1 MKENLSLL
9 FASHALL
16 DDKLKKSYMHH
27 HHHLIYA
34 GFEQKGGRRL
44 CDYKMIVLKHY
55 LSGMLQLF

>member
-27 HHHLIYA
+27 HQLIYMPVLSKR
-34 GFEQKGGRRL
+34 GEGGYATIR
-44 CDYKMIVLKHY
+44 
-55 LSGMLQLF
+55 